1 MDVRPCRGAGGKV
14 GRFLPKAPEWVR
26 SERTRSLPGGGRPER
41 AAKAGKGGRLGDR
54 GPIWGT
60 PVRGGLL
67 VGNCVLLA
75 RCPHLF
81 DRDYFPGQ
89 GKIIVVE
96 HISPDRPPT
105 RALMRRSY
113 RTPSI
118 PTPSYPGLHPGLVC
132 RAPLGHPLESSTA
145 LSRPVEATPMNY
157 QRLYLGSLRHC
168 SLLPGDRLC
177 VRGGAGFGDRLLGGR
192 QMF

>member
-1 MDVRPCRGAGGKV
+1 M
-14 GRFLPKAPEWVR
+14 
-26 SERTRSLPGGGRPER
+26 GRPAVVPPAGRGRGDGCAPLSGRWGEGGALSPKSAGVGAVREDSIPTGRWAAQR

-75 RCPHLF
+75 RCPHLY
-81 DRDYFPGQ
+81 DSDYFPRQ

-113 RTPSI
+113 RTPTI

-132 RAPLGHPLESSTA
+132 RAPLGHPLGCST
-145 LSRPVEATPMNY
+145 LTGH
-157 QRLYLGSLRHC
+157 L
-168 SLLPGDRLC
+168 
-177 VRGGAGFGDRLLGGR
+177 
-192 QMF
+192 

>member
-1 MDVRPCRGAGGKV
+1 MGSAHEGPQGVASNIGRYVTPRFQAASTSVGVDGYRRICCYFRCYFRPRTMPGYEKTAISRGFLKWCRRRDSIPT
-14 GRFLPKAPEWVR
+14 GRWAAQ
-26 SERTRSLPGGGRPER
+26 R

-75 RCPHLF
+75 RCPHLY
-81 DRDYFPGQ
+81 DSDYFPRQ

-132 RAPLGHPLESSTA
+132 RAPLGHPL
-145 LSRPVEATPMNY
+145 
-157 QRLYLGSLRHC
+157 G
-168 SLLPGDRLC
+168 
-177 VRGGAGFGDRLLGGR
+177 
-192 QMF
+192 

>member
-1 MDVRPCRGAGGKV
+1 MRPPAAGSVPPIYTKGATVSYWRAGWPVCGGGVGQAGGCAARRQGKGLDVRPCRGAGGKV

-75 RCPHLF
+75 RCPHLY
-81 DRDYFPGQ
+81 DSDYFPRQ

-132 RAPLGHPLESSTA
+132 RAPLGHT
-145 LSRPVEATPMNY
+145 
-157 QRLYLGSLRHC
+157 LG
-168 SLLPGDRLC
+168 
-177 VRGGAGFGDRLLGGR
+177 
-192 QMF
+192 